1 MALMKKILSILL
13 AGWFITSFLH
23 AQTSDD
29 QYKKP
34 LKQVLDEVQSRFG
47 VTIRYPEE
55 LVADRQV
62 TYADWRI
69 HPDLEKTLTSILSSQ
84 DLIFVKEGDKKYK
97 LKNYEY
103 YRWSYEDGKEKAEY
117 LAGLY
122 NDSATWTQRKKELR
136 ACMWGALKLKGIP
149 DWPDS
154 GPVISNKRK
163 MDGYL
168 IENVALEVLPG
179 IYTFGSVYKP
189 VRTKGRSP
197 VILCPNGHW
206 EDGRYRAD
214 HQIRC
219 AMLARMG
226 ATVAS
231 YDLFAWGESMLQ
243 FEYED
248 HRRSLAMTMQV
259 LNTFRFL
266 DYLLEYE
273 NTDKDRIGIV
283 GGSGAGSH
291 SMLITALD
299 DRISVSVPAVM
310 LSCYMYGGCPCESG
324 MPVHLCGDGTNNV
337 ELSAMAAPRPQLIIS
352 DGKDWTASVPE
363 LEFPLVQRIYSFY
376 DKSVMVENAHF
387 ADEGH
392 DFGPSKRMALYPFIA
407 KHLQMDINH
416 IQDKTGKID
425 ESGVMVE
432 ETEAM
437 YVIGNKADNLPENA
451 IIGFENLVRVFQEYI
466 K

>member
-1 MALMKKILSILL
+1 MKKLIFVFIAGLL
-13 AGWFITSFLH
+13 TVCLMH

-34 LKQVLDEVQSRFG
+34 LKQVLDEVQSRFD

-55 LVADRQV
+55 LVIDRWV

-69 HPDLEKTLTSILSSQ
+69 RPDLEKTLANILSSQ
-84 DLIFVKEGDKKYK
+84 DLTFVREGDKKYK
-97 LKNYEY
+97 LKSYEY
-103 YRWSYEDGKEKAEY
+103 YRWTFEEGKENAEY

-122 NDSATWTQRKKELR
+122 NDSVSWMQRKQELR
-136 ACMWGALKLKGIP
+136 ECMWKALKLNGVP

-154 GPVISNKRK
+154 EPFISGRRK
-163 MDGYL
+163 MDGYA

-179 IYTFGSVYKP
+179 VYAFGSVYKP
-189 VRTKGRSP
+189 LRAKGKSP

-206 EDGRYRAD
+206 DQGRYRPN

-219 AMLARMG
+219 AMLAKMG
-226 ATVAS
+226 AVVVS
-231 YDLFAWGESMLQ
+231 YDLFAWGESTMQ
-243 FEYED
+243 FKYED

-266 DYLLEYE
+266 DYLLKYE
-273 NTDKDRIGIV
+273 NTDEGRIAIV

-299 DRISVSVPAVM
+299 DRIRVSVPTVM

-324 MPVHLCGDGTNNV
+324 MPVHLCGNGTNNI
-337 ELSAMAAPRPQLIIS
+337 ELSGMAAPRPQLIIS
-352 DGKDWTASVPE
+352 DGKDWTAHVPE

-376 DKSVMVENAHF
+376 GKSDMVENAHF
-387 ADEGH
+387 EDEGH
-392 DFGPSKRMALYPFIA
+392 DFGPSKRLVLYPFIA
-407 KHLQMDINH
+407 KHMKMDISLITN
-416 IQDKTGKID
+416 KAENID
-425 ESGVMVE
+425 ESSVTIE
-432 ETEAM
+432 DKKDM
-437 YVIGNKADNLPENA
+437 YVMDNDPQNLPENA
-451 IIGFENLVRVFQEYI
+451 IVGFENLVRVFQEYL